1 MQSMAVT
8 KIIRRLR
15 KGEVRY
21 IRDCLQDLDL
31 EVMGVFV
38 LEEVESAEFHVACL
52 AFCVTRR
59 LSANRCLFF
68 AGDDGLLVVAYRR
81 R

>member
-8 KIIRRLR
+8 KSIRRLR
-15 KGEVRY
+15 KGEVWY

-31 EVMGVFV
+31 GVMGAFV
-38 LEEVESAEFHVACL
+38 LKEVESAEFHMSCL
-52 AFCVTRR
+52 AFYVMRR
-59 LSANRCLFF
+59 LSANRCLFL

>member
-1 MQSMAVT
+1 MAVT
-8 KIIRRLR
+8 KSIRRLR

-31 EVMGVFV
+31 GVMGAFV
-38 LEEVESAEFHVACL
+38 LEVVESAEFHVACSS
-52 AFCVTRR
+52 FSVTRC

-68 AGDDGLLVVAYRR
+68 AGG
-81 R
+81 

>member
-8 KIIRRLR
+8 KSILRLR

-31 EVMGVFV
+31 EVMGAFV
-38 LEEVESAEFHVACL
+38 LKEVESAEFHVACS
-52 AFCVTRR
+52 AFCVTRC
-59 LSANRCLFF
+59 LSANRCFSWQ
-68 AGDDGLLVVAYRR
+68 GDDGLLVVAYCRR
-81 R
+81 